1 MGKKKDGHWTGIASE
16 HLVLSML
23 YRLGAK
29 AYLTLGNE
37 KSIDIRITKD
47 DGSWISVDVKS
58 VRKWDSIPVGNAVGK
73 DNHYYVFV
81 IYNNKFSDLSVF
93 PEFYIV
99 PSDIVVERRKEFNG
113 GPIDILQIIRINGIF
128 WVILWEMMNFLQK
141 KVMRNNSECRSC
153 VVLVHVVWQI
163 KGVYA

>member
-1 MGKKKDGHWTGIASE
+1 MEKKKDGHWTGIASE

-73 DNHYYVFV
+73 DNHYYVF
-81 IYNNKFSDLSVF
+81 

-113 GPIDILQIIRINGIF
+113 GPIDIFKKDIADYKDK
-128 WVILWEMMNFLQK
+128 WDILGNFVGNDELSTEK
-141 KVMRNNSECRSC
+141 SDEK
-153 VVLVHVVWQI
+153 
-163 KGVYA
+163 